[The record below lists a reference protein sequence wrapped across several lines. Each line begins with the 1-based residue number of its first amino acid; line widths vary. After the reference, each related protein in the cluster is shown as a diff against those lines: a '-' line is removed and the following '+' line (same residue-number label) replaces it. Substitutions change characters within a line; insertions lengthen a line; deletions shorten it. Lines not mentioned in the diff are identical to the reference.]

1 MRVGVALRGGREG
14 AFEVGGT
21 MRVGVALRAGGGRDA
36 AFEVGATM
44 RVGVAERGPLDGGA
58 CRVGVRER
66 GGGAVDG
73 EVRLASDVASSSGGV
88 KLGVR
93 GGGRVRWIV
102 KSASVRPS
110 EK

>member
-1 MRVGVALRGGREG
+1 MRVGVALRGGRDG

-58 CRVGVRER
+58 CLVGVRLR
-66 GGGAVDG
+66 GGGGDVVD
-73 EVRLASDVASSSGGV
+73 VRGASDVASSSGGV
-88 KLGVR
+88 
-93 GGGRVRWIV
+93 
-102 KSASVRPS
+102 
-110 EK
+110 